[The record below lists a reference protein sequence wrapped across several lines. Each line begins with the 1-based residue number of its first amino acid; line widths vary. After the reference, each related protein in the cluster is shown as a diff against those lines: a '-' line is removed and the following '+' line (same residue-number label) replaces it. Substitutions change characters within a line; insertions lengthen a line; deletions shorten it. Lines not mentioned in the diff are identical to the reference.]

1 MSCLLA
7 SILHSFVII
16 IVITLTDYCYH
27 FVLNSREVNNNQIK
41 DVTNLGKAENLTFW
55 SLQV

>member
-27 FVLNSREVNNNQIK
+27 FVLNSRELNNNQIK

-55 SLQV
+55 SL